1 MRRRGIIKIPVA
13 LAATGPATFVQ
24 TPMGANRHR
33 GFVKLRGEGVGGG
46 GLSPPLLIRPS
57 WRSKPYASPQYVPQ
71 RGHSPSGE
79 PVQTLAGWIV
89 QHRLPLPL
97 SGQ

>member
-1 MRRRGIIKIPVA
+1 MKIPVA

-24 TPMGANRHR
+24 NAQNPHGSESPQRFCKVER
-33 GFVKLRGEGVGGG
+33 EKVGGG
-46 GLSPPLLIRPS
+46 GFRPLALRPP

-71 RGHSPSGE
+71 SRQSPADE
-79 PVQTLAGWIV
+79 PVQILAGWTV
-89 QHRLPLPL
+89 QHRLPLPS